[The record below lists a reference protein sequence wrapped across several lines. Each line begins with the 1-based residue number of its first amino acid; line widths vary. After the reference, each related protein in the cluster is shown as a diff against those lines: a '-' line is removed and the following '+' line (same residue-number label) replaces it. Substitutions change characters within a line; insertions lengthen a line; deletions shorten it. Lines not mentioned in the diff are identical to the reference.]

1 MLHNKQNYIRFHD
14 KLLGLN
20 ATILGNAASSFF
32 YYCLNKAFHNFPDI
46 TVPRSNKMLL
56 DDCPEYPNP
65 PVMCPKLLL
74 FIGLYFSS
82 FCASAQEELISIPRG
97 SGKVE
102 IPFEYVNN
110 FIVVRIVFN
119 KIFPLKFI
127 FDTGAENTILT
138 RKEIT
143 DLLMVNYQR
152 EISIFGS
159 DLTTELKAYVAP
171 GISMEFG
178 EHLMISSQAILV
190 MKEDYFR
197 FEEYAGI
204 EVHGILGADILRR
217 FVIHID
223 YRRQKIIFQ
232 DPSKFSPSSVRNYY
246 NIPTEFSRHKP
257 YFNLPA
263 SIRADQSTEV
273 KLLMDTGA
281 SLALLLYTHS
291 DSLLQLPPELIRTT
305 IGHGIGGTID
315 GFVGRTSKLTIDDME
330 LNNVVTNFHDVAEQY
345 VIDSTFLNN
354 RNGIIGNVILQ
365 RFNIVIDYVREKIY
379 LKPNKNFSKSF
390 KFDRSGMT
398 IIATGEN
405 LNKFVV
411 LNIVEDSPA
420 YEADIRKGDEIR
432 VLNGVPARMRGLENI
447 LRFLQKKPGK
457 KIRLLIGRGEDKLQK
472 EIRLRDLI

>member
-1 MLHNKQNYIRFHD
+1 MY
-14 KLLGLN
+14 
-20 ATILGNAASSFF
+20 
-32 YYCLNKAFHNFPDI
+32 
-46 TVPRSNKMLL
+46 
-56 DDCPEYPNP
+56 
-65 PVMCPKLLL
+65 PKLFL
-74 FIGLYFSS
+74 FLYLCFCS
-82 FCASAQEELISIPRG
+82 FCTNGQEELISIPRG

-110 FIVVRIVFN
+110 FIIVRIVFN

-171 GISMEFG
+171 GISLEFG
-178 EHLMISSQAILV
+178 EHLRISSQAILV

-232 DPSKFSPSSVRNYY
+232 DPSKFSPSAVRNYY
-246 NIPTEFSRHKP
+246 NIPSEFSRHKP

-263 SIRADQSTEV
+263 SIRVDQSAEV

-291 DSLLQLPPELIRTT
+291 DSLLKLPPELIRTT
-305 IGHGIGGTID
+305 IGHGIGGSID
-315 GFVGRTSKLTIDDME
+315 GYVGRTAKLRIDEME
-330 LNNVVTNFHDVAEQY
+330 LNNVVTNFHDVAEEY
-345 VIDSTFLNN
+345 VIDSAFLNN
-354 RNGIIGNVILQ
+354 RNGIMGNVILQ
-365 RFNIVIDYVREKIY
+365 RFNIVIDYIREEVY
-379 LKPNKNFSKSF
+379 LKPNKNFNQTF
-390 KFDRSGMT
+390 KFDRSGMS
-398 IIATGEN
+398 IIATGDQ
-405 LNKFVV
+405 LNNFVV
-411 LNIVEDSPA
+411 LNIIKDSPA
-420 YEADIRKGDEIR
+420 YEADIRKGDEIK
-432 VLNGVPARMRGLENI
+432 VLNGVPTSIRGLENI

-457 KIRLLIGRGEDKLQK
+457 KVRLLVKRGEERLKK

>member
-1 MLHNKQNYIRFHD
+1 M
-14 KLLGLN
+14 
-20 ATILGNAASSFF
+20 
-32 YYCLNKAFHNFPDI
+32 
-46 TVPRSNKMLL
+46 
-56 DDCPEYPNP
+56 YP
-65 PVMCPKLLL
+65 KIFL
-74 FIGLYFSS
+74 FLYLCFCS
-82 FCASAQEELISIPRG
+82 FCAHGQQELISIPRG

-110 FIVVRIVFN
+110 FIIVRIVFN
-119 KIFPLKFI
+119 KTFPLKFI

-171 GISMEFG
+171 GISLEFG
-178 EHLMISSQAILV
+178 EHLRISSQAILV

-232 DPSKFSPSSVRNYY
+232 DPSKFSASSVRSYY

-263 SIRADQSTEV
+263 SIRVDQSAEV

-291 DSLLQLPPELIRTT
+291 DSLLKLPPELIRTT

-315 GFVGRTSKLTIDDME
+315 GYVGRTAKLRIDEME
-330 LNNVVTNFHDVAEQY
+330 LNNVVTNFHDVAQEY

-354 RNGIIGNVILQ
+354 RNGIMGNVILQ
-365 RFNIVIDYVREKIY
+365 RFHIVIDYVREEVY
-379 LKPNKNFSKSF
+379 LKPNKNFTQTF
-390 KFDRSGMT
+390 KFDRSGMS
-398 IIATGEN
+398 IIATGDQ

-411 LNIVEDSPA
+411 LNIIKDSPA
-420 YEADIRKGDEIR
+420 YEADIRIGDEIK
-432 VLNGVPARMRGLENI
+432 VLNGVPTNLRGLENI

-457 KIRLLIGRGEDKLQK
+457 KVRLLIKRGEQRLKK

>member
-1 MLHNKQNYIRFHD
+1 MY
-14 KLLGLN
+14 
-20 ATILGNAASSFF
+20 
-32 YYCLNKAFHNFPDI
+32 
-46 TVPRSNKMLL
+46 
-56 DDCPEYPNP
+56 
-65 PVMCPKLLL
+65 PKLLL
-74 FIGLYFSS
+74 FICLCLCS
-82 FCASAQEELISIPRG
+82 FCATGQQELISIPRG

-110 FIVVRIVFN
+110 FIVVQIVFD

-143 DLLMVNYQR
+143 DLLKVDYQR

-171 GISMEFG
+171 GISLEFG
-178 EHLMISSQAILV
+178 EHLRISSQAILV

-223 YRRQKIIFQ
+223 YRRQKITFQ
-232 DPSKFSPSSVRNYY
+232 DPSKFSTSSVKSYSK
-246 NIPTEFSRHKP
+246 IPTEFSRHKP

-291 DSLLQLPPELIRTT
+291 DSLLKLPPELIRTT
-305 IGHGIGGTID
+305 IGHGIGGSID
-315 GFVGRTSKLTIDDME
+315 GFVGRTAKLKINEME
-330 LNNVVTNFHDVAEQY
+330 LNNVVTSFHDVAEEY
-345 VIDSTFLNN
+345 VIDSAFLNN
-354 RNGIIGNVILQ
+354 RNGIMGNVILQ
-365 RFNIVIDYVREKIY
+365 RFNIVIDYVREEIY
-379 LKPNKNFSKSF
+379 LKPNKNFTQSF
-390 KFDRSGMT
+390 KFDRSGMS
-398 IIATGEN
+398 IIATGDH
-405 LNKFVV
+405 LSTFVV
-411 LNIVEDSPA
+411 LNIVKDSPA
-420 YEADIRKGDEIR
+420 DEADIRKGDEIK
-432 VLNGVPARMRGLENI
+432 VLNGVPTNLRGLENI

-457 KIRLLIGRGEDKLQK
+457 KVRLLIKRGEERLQK

>member
-1 MLHNKQNYIRFHD
+1 MY
-14 KLLGLN
+14 
-20 ATILGNAASSFF
+20 
-32 YYCLNKAFHNFPDI
+32 
-46 TVPRSNKMLL
+46 
-56 DDCPEYPNP
+56 
-65 PVMCPKLLL
+65 PKLLL
-74 FIGLYFSS
+74 FLCLCLGTL
-82 FCASAQEELISIPRG
+82 SANTQQELISIPRG

-110 FIVVRIVFN
+110 FIVVSVVFN

-143 DLLMVNYQR
+143 DLLNINYQR

-159 DLTTELKAYVAP
+159 DLTTELTAYVAP

-178 EHLMISSQAILV
+178 EHLQVSSQAVLV

-232 DPSKFSPSSVRNYY
+232 DPSKFSAPRARNFP
-246 NIPTEFSRHKP
+246 NIPSEFSRHKP

-263 SIRADQSTEV
+263 SIRADQSTEI

-305 IGHGIGGTID
+305 IGHGLGGSID
-315 GFVGRTSKLTIDDME
+315 GYVGRTSKLSIGQLE
-330 LNNVVTNFHDVAEQY
+330 LNNIVTNFQDVAEQY
-345 VIDSTFLNN
+345 VVDSTFLNN
-354 RNGIIGNVILQ
+354 RNGIMGNIILQ
-365 RFNIVIDYVREKIY
+365 RFNIIIDYVREEVY
-379 LKPNKNFSKSF
+379 LKPNKYFTEAF
-390 KFDRSGMT
+390 KFDRSGMSV
-398 IIATGEN
+398 IVTGEQ
-405 LNKFVV
+405 LNKYIV
-411 LNIVEDSPA
+411 LNVIKDSPA
-420 YEADIRKGDEIR
+420 GEVDIRKGDEIR
-432 VLNGVPARMRGLENI
+432 VLNGVPANLRGLENI
-447 LRFLQKKPGK
+447 LRFLRKKPGK
-457 KIRLLIGRGEDKLQK
+457 RVRLLIKRGDERIQK

>member
-1 MLHNKQNYIRFHD
+1 M
-14 KLLGLN
+14 
-20 ATILGNAASSFF
+20 
-32 YYCLNKAFHNFPDI
+32 
-46 TVPRSNKMLL
+46 
-56 DDCPEYPNP
+56 YP
-65 PVMCPKLLL
+65 KILLL
-74 FIGLYFSS
+74 SCFVLSS
-82 FCASAQEELISIPRG
+82 SCLLSQQELISIPRG

-152 EISIFGS
+152 EISIFGA

-171 GISMEFG
+171 GIALDFG
-178 EHLMISSQAILV
+178 ENLRISSQAILV

-232 DPSKFSPSSVRNYY
+232 DPSKFSASSVRNYY
-246 NIPTEFSRHKP
+246 NIPSEFSRHKP
-257 YFNLPA
+257 YFDLPA
-263 SIRADQSTEV
+263 SIRVDQPTEV

-291 DSLLQLPPELIRTT
+291 DSLLKLPPELIRTT

-315 GFVGRTSKLTIDDME
+315 GYVGRTAKLRINEME
-330 LNNVVTNFHDVAEQY
+330 LNNVVTNFHDVAQEY

-354 RNGIIGNVILQ
+354 RNGIMGNVILQ
-365 RFNIVIDYVREKIY
+365 RFHIVIDYIREEVY
-379 LKPNKNFSKSF
+379 LKPNKNFNQTF
-390 KFDRSGMT
+390 KFDRSGMS
-398 IIATGEN
+398 IIATGDN

-411 LNIVEDSPA
+411 LNIVKDSPA
-420 YEADIRKGDEIR
+420 FEADIRKGDEIK
-432 VLNGVPARMRGLENI
+432 VLNGVPANLRGLENI

-457 KIRLLIGRGEDKLQK
+457 KVRLLIRRGEDKIHK
-472 EIRLRDLI
+472 ELLLRDLI

>member
-1 MLHNKQNYIRFHD
+1 MRL
-14 KLLGLN
+14 
-20 ATILGNAASSFF
+20 
-32 YYCLNKAFHNFPDI
+32 
-46 TVPRSNKMLL
+46 
-56 DDCPEYPNP
+56 
-65 PVMCPKLLL
+65 KLLL
-74 FIGLYFSS
+74 FTCVLL
-82 FCASAQEELISIPRG
+82 CALRTNAQQELISIPRG

-143 DLLMVNYQR
+143 DLLMVDYQR

-171 GISMEFG
+171 GISLEFG
-178 EHLMISSQAILV
+178 EHLQISSQAILV

-232 DPSKFSPSSVRNYY
+232 DPSKFSPASVRNHR
-246 NIPTEFSRHKP
+246 NIPVEFSRHKP

-263 SIRADQSTEV
+263 SIRADQSSEV

-315 GFVGRTSKLTIDDME
+315 GYVGRTAKIKIDEME

-354 RNGIIGNVILQ
+354 RNGIMGNVILQ
-365 RFNIVIDYVREKIY
+365 RFNIVIDYVREDVY
-379 LKPNKNFSKSF
+379 LKPNKNFSQTF
-390 KFDRSGMT
+390 KFDRSGMS
-398 IIATGEN
+398 IIATGDN

-411 LNIVEDSPA
+411 LNIVKDSPA
-420 YEADIRKGDEIR
+420 FEADIRKGDEIK
-432 VLNGVPARMRGLENI
+432 VLNGVPTHLRGLENI

-457 KIRLLIGRGEDKLQK
+457 KVRLLIKRGEEKIRK
-472 EIRLRDLI
+472 ELRLRDLI